1 MSVPAAYLGVILIW
15 STTPLAIQWSAQGA
29 SFSFAVMARMLIG
42 LAICLLLLVA
52 TRTAFPFT
60 PAARRLYA
68 VSGLSMFVAMLL
80 TYWGAL
86 HIPSGLISVIFGLSP
101 LVTGVFAALWLSER
115 TLTPIRLVGLGL
127 ALAGLW
133 ALFGQP
139 WPGDG
144 HATLGTAAVLAGM
157 TAQALGLVWIKRLNV
172 RVSALAITTGSLGV
186 AVPFFVLAWALADS
200 AQIPSDITPRASA
213 AIIYLGVLG
222 SVVGFTLYYYI
233 IKHLD
238 AGRVALI
245 TLITPVTALLIGQT
259 LNAEFIPAMGWVGI
273 ALIGA
278 GLVLYEWR
286 ALRSLQSA
294 RAPADNSL
302 PSNPV
307 D

>member
-42 LAICLLLLVA
+42 LAICVLLLFA

-68 VSGLSMFVAMLL
+68 ISGLSLCVSMLL

-101 LVTGVFAALWLSER
+101 LLTGVFAALWLGER
-115 TLTPIRLVGLGL
+115 TLTPQRITGLAI

-133 ALFGQP
+133 LIFGQP

-144 HATLGTAAVLAGM
+144 TATLGTAAVVAGM
-157 TAQALGLVWIKRLNV
+157 TVQALGLVWIKRLNL
-172 RVSALAITTGSLGV
+172 RASSLAITTGSLGV
-186 AVPFFVLAWALADS
+186 AMPLFVLAWLLADA
-200 AQIPSDITPRASA
+200 AQLPPDITLRAGA
-213 AIIYLGVLG
+213 AIVYLGVLG
-222 SVVGFTLYYYI
+222 SVVGFTLYYYV

-245 TLITPVTALLIGQT
+245 MLVTPVAALLLGQT
-259 LNAEFIPAMGWVGI
+259 LNAEFIPARSWVGI

-278 GLVLYEWR
+278 GLSLYEWQ
-286 ALRSLQSA
+286 ALRQLRRPASPASA
-294 RAPADNSL
+294 ARP
-302 PSNPV
+302 
-307 D
+307 

>member
-42 LAICLLLLVA
+42 LAVCLVLLAA

-68 VSGLSMFVAMLL
+68 VSGLSLFASMLL

-101 LVTGVFAALWLSER
+101 LVTGVFAALWLAER
-115 TLTPIRLVGLGL
+115 TLTPIRIAGLGL

-133 ALFGQP
+133 LIFGQP
-139 WPGDG
+139 WPGDSR
-144 HATLGTAAVLAGM
+144 ATLGMVATVAGM
-157 TAQALGLVWIKRLNV
+157 ALQALGLVWIKRLNV
-172 RVSALAITTGSLGV
+172 RVSSLAITTGSLGV
-186 AVPFFVLAWALADS
+186 AVPCFVLAWAITGA
-200 AQIPSDITPRASA
+200 AQLPPDTTLRAGA
-213 AIIYLGVLG
+213 AIVYLGILG

-238 AGRVALI
+238 AGRIALI
-245 TLITPVTALLIGQT
+245 MLVTPVSALLLGQT
-259 LNAEFIPAMGWVGI
+259 LNHERIPPIGWAGI

-278 GLVLYEWR
+278 GLVLYEWQ
-286 ALRSLQSA
+286 ALRGLRS
-294 RAPADNSL
+294 APANR
-302 PSNPV
+302 
-307 D
+307 

>member
-15 STTPLAIQWSAQGA
+15 STTPLGIQWSAQGA

-42 LAICLLLLVA
+42 FAVSVLLLRA
-52 TRTAFPFT
+52 TRTVFPFT
-60 PAARRLYA
+60 SAARRLYLI
-68 VSGLSMFVAMLL
+68 SGLSLFAAMLL

-115 TLTPIRLVGLGL
+115 TLTPLRLTGL
-127 ALAGLW
+127 ALALGGLW
-133 ALFGQP
+133 FIFGQP

-144 HATLGTAAVLAGM
+144 RATLGTAAVLAGM

-172 RVSALAITTGSLGV
+172 RMSSLAITTGSLAV
-186 AVPFFVLAWALADS
+186 ATPLFVLAWVVADA
-200 AQIPSDITPRASA
+200 AQLPAGITPRAGA
-213 AIIYLGVLG
+213 AMVYLGVFG
-222 SVVGFTLYYYI
+222 SVVGFTLYYYV
-233 IKHLD
+233 IKHMD

-245 TLITPVTALLIGQT
+245 TLITPVSALLLGQA
-259 LNAEFIPAMGWVGI
+259 LNAEFIPGRGWIGI

-278 GLVLYEWR
+278 GLLLYEWQ
-286 ALRSLQSA
+286 ALTGSR
-294 RAPADNSL
+294 PATRTDQERL
-302 PSNPV
+302 PTSF

>member
-42 LAICLLLLVA
+42 LAICVLLLFA

-68 VSGLSMFVAMLL
+68 ISGLSLCVSMLL

-101 LVTGVFAALWLSER
+101 LMTGVFAALWLGER
-115 TLTPIRLVGLGL
+115 TLTPQRIAGL
-127 ALAGLW
+127 ATALTGLW
-133 ALFGQP
+133 LIFGQP

-144 HATLGTAAVLAGM
+144 TATLGTAAVVTGM
-157 TAQALGLVWIKRLNV
+157 TVQALGLVWIKRLNL
-172 RVSALAITTGSLGV
+172 RASSLAITSGSLGV
-186 AVPFFVLAWALADS
+186 AMPLFVLAWLLADA
-200 AQIPSDITPRASA
+200 AQLPPDITLRAGA
-213 AIIYLGVLG
+213 AIVYLGVLG
-222 SVVGFTLYYYI
+222 SVVGFTLYYYV

-245 TLITPVTALLIGQT
+245 MLVTPVAALLGQT
-259 LNAEFIPAMGWVGI
+259 LNAEFIPARSWVGI

-278 GLVLYEWR
+278 GLSLYEWQ
-286 ALRSLQSA
+286 ALLQL
-294 RAPADNSL
+294 RRPAPAAR
-302 PSNPV
+302 P
-307 D
+307 